1 MATLFAAG
9 RIPARKVSATD
20 STFEI
25 TATFLVKGTDRA
37 DALERFRTASVALI
51 AQDSFLVEIERVRF
65 LYCPRDGGNE

>member
-9 RIPARKVSATD
+9 RIPARKVSPSD

-37 DALERFRTASVALI
+37 DALERFRSASVNLI
-51 AQDSFLVEIERVRF
+51 PRDSFLVEIERVRV
-65 LYCPRDGGNE
+65 LYSPNDGGTD